1 MNFLTRS
8 LTLLV
13 LALAHLPFANAENIE
28 IKQRWAPGKKYFLSI
43 QMVQNST
50 ITMGTEKMEQGTT
63 MRMEMTMTVRP
74 YEDGRQKR
82 MTLRYERLAIE
93 FNMNGQKMGYDSL
106 SAAAGTDPLGLAK
119 SAGAIVGKELKVL
132 LDEGD
137 KITKIENYEEFITQM
152 NAGSTPGL
160 DPRIMFSQESL
171 KQMVTQAGLLATP
184 GKPLAAGE
192 SWPFSAERVVPQ
204 FGTVTING
212 KYQFKGM
219 AQRWGA
225 ECAEILTEGTLATV
239 MTPAAES
246 KTAPVQ
252 PAKQFGMSV
261 TEGKVKGTV
270 WFDNQLGAA
279 RETQIVQ
286 DMTISMQNA
295 VDTTQTITVPMKQTI
310 SVMLT
315 KVEDLK

>member
-1 MNFLTRS
+1 MNLLTRFF
-8 LTLLV
+8 LPLILM
-13 LALAHLPFANAENIE
+13 LACLPLATAQKIE
-28 IKQRWAPGKKYFLSI
+28 INQHWLPNKKYFLSI
-43 QMVQNST
+43 QMIQQST

-74 YEDGRQKR
+74 HEDGVQKR

-119 SAGAIVGKELKVL
+119 TAGAIVGKELKVVL
-132 LDEGD
+132 GEGD
-137 KITKIENYEEFITQM
+137 KISKIENYEEFITQM
-152 NAGSTPGL
+152 NAGTTPGL
-160 DPRIMFSQESL
+160 DPRVMFSQESL

-184 GKPLAAGE
+184 AGPVSPGE
-192 SWPFSAERVVPQ
+192 SWPFAAERTVPQ
-204 FGTVTING
+204 FGTVNING
-212 KYQFKGM
+212 KYNFKGM
-219 AQRWGA
+219 AQRWGV
-225 ECAEILTEGTLATV
+225 ECAEILTEGTLATT
-239 MTPAAES
+239 MAPAAES

-252 PAKQFGMSV
+252 PSKQFGMTV
-261 TEGKVKGTV
+261 TDGKVKGTV
-270 WFDNQLGAA
+270 WFDNQIGAA
-279 RETQIVQ
+279 RETQLTQ

>member
-1 MNFLTRS
+1 MTFLTRS
-8 LTLLV
+8 FTFLV
-13 LALAHLPFANAENIE
+13 VMLAHLPLATGQNIE
-28 IKQRWAPGKKYFLSI
+28 IKQHWLPGKKYFLSI

-50 ITMGTEKMEQGTT
+50 ITLGTEKMEQGTT
-63 MRMEMTMTVRP
+63 MRMEMTMSVRRH
-74 YEDGRQKR
+74 EDGHQKR

-119 SAGAIVGKELKVL
+119 SAGAIVGKELKVVL
-132 LDEGD
+132 NEQD
-137 KITKIENYEEFITQM
+137 KITRIENYEEFITQM

-160 DPRIMFSQESL
+160 DPRVMFSQESL

-184 GKPLAAGE
+184 AAPIATGA
-192 SWPFSAERVVPQ
+192 SWPFAAERMVPQ

-212 KYQFKGM
+212 NYRYKGM
-219 AQRWGA
+219 TQRWGA
-225 ECAEILTEGTLATV
+225 DCAEILTEGTLASVVAPGGDTK
-239 MTPAAES
+239 S
-246 KTAPVQ
+246 APVQ
-252 PAKQFGMSV
+252 PARQFGMTV

-270 WFDNQLGAA
+270 WFDNQIGAA
-279 RETQIVQ
+279 RETQLVQ

-295 VDTTQTITVPMKQTI
+295 KDTTQTILVPMKQTI